1 MTDHIFWLA
10 SNSPRRKEML
20 SWSDW
25 RLEIVPPGADESIK
39 KEESPEEYVR
49 RLALLKVSG
58 EIDEAAEGEF
68 VISADTTVVLDGRIL
83 GKPADENEAR
93 DMLAALKARLHEV
106 ITCVAVRVAGGQPA
120 KADVCVSAVRMRA
133 YSDEEMDAYIA
144 SGDPMDKAG
153 AYAIQN
159 DRFNPAPGF
168 RGCMASVMGLPL
180 CHMERTLRK
189 FSDYAQTDWPTICQK
204 NLKYDCPVTDRI
216 MAGMDFG

>member
-1 MTDHIFWLA
+1 
-10 SNSPRRKEML
+10 ML

-25 RLEIVPPGADESIK
+25 RLEAVPSGADESIK
-39 KEESPEEYVR
+39 GDETPREYVR

-58 EIDEAAEGEF
+58 KIDGARQGEF
-68 VISADTTVVLDGRIL
+68 IISADTIVVLDGRIL
-83 GKPADENEAR
+83 GKPADEGQAY
-93 DMLAALKARLHEV
+93 DMLSDLRARLHEV
-106 ITCVAVRVAGGQPA
+106 ITCVAVRAVGERPA
-120 KADVCVSAVRMRA
+120 KSDVCVSAVQMRA
-133 YSDEEMDAYIA
+133 YSGKEMLAYIA

-159 DRFNPAPGF
+159 DWFSPAPDF

-189 FSDYAQTDWPTICQK
+189 FAHYAQTDWPTICQK

-216 MAGMDFG
+216 MAGLEVG

>member
-1 MTDHIFWLA
+1 MTDRTFWLA

-25 RLEIVPPGADESIK
+25 RLEFAPSGADESIK
-39 KEESPEEYVR
+39 EEESPEEYVR
-49 RLALLKVSG
+49 RLAFLKVSG
-58 EIDEAAEGEF
+58 EIERVEEGEF

-83 GKPADENEAR
+83 GKPADEGQAYS
-93 DMLAALKARLHEV
+93 MLSDLRACMHEV
-106 ITCVAVRVAGGQPA
+106 ITCVAVRAVGQQPV
-120 KADVCVSAVRMRA
+120 KSDVCVSAVQMRA
-133 YSDEEMDAYIA
+133 YSDEEMLAYIA

-159 DRFNPAPGF
+159 NLFNPAPGF

-180 CHMERTLRK
+180 CHLERTLRE
-189 FSDYAQTDWPTICQK
+189 FAHYTQTDWPTICQK

-216 MAGMDFG
+216 MAGMDVG